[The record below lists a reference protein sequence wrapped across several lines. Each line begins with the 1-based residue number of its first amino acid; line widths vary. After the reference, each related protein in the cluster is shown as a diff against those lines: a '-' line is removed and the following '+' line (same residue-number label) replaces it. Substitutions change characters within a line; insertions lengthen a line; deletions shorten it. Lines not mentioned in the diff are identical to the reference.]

1 MAYEV
6 LVDNIDKKD
15 WQRYASDF
23 ADYSIYQT
31 WPYQQV
37 RAEMDGQEVS
47 RVVIKDENGIVVTM
61 CQVRIKHVKPL
72 GLRIGYVQWGP
83 LVRGFDDT
91 LRCSV
96 EASVAL
102 REAYLGTRVNVFRIV
117 PNVCNNETGKE
128 FARLLET
135 SGFHYTPSF
144 EPYHTMLLSLN
155 RPEELLRKRLHQSW
169 RRKLK
174 KAEAVGIETK
184 NCTDEESFITLEK
197 LYLEMLRRKGIKEL
211 DPEVFMTTQ
220 RLLSAA
226 EKMNVIV
233 AYYHGQPVTA
243 HVTSNLGDTAILLLV
258 ASSEKGLA
266 CGSSYLVWWKAVTAS
281 NRLGMKYYDVG
292 GIDFENNVTVSR
304 FKAGMGGYECSHIGA
319 FEAYSSLRV
328 KSIWRVA
335 DKVYRLIKR

>member
-1 MAYEV
+1 MSCKV
-6 LVDNIDKKD
+6 NIDNFGRSD
-15 WQRYASDF
+15 WERYAKNF
-23 ADYSIYQT
+23 FDYSIYQT
-31 WPYQQV
+31 WEYQQI
-37 RAEMDGQEVS
+37 RAKMDRQEVS
-47 RVVIKDENGIVVTM
+47 RAVIKDENGRVATM
-61 CQVRIKHVKPL
+61 CQIRIKHFKL
-72 GLRIGYVQWGP
+72 LRLRIGYVQWGP
-83 LVRGFDDT
+83 LVRGFDGT
-91 LRCSV
+91 LGCSV
-96 EASVAL
+96 EALVAL

-135 SGFHYTPSF
+135 SGFHYTLSF

-155 RPEELLRKRLHQSW
+155 RPEELLRKRVHQSW

-184 NCTDEESFITLEK
+184 NCTDEESFIILEK
-197 LYLEMLRRKGIKEL
+197 LYLEMLRRKGIKGL
-211 DPEVFMTTQ
+211 DPEVFVRTQ

-281 NRLGMKYYDVG
+281 NRLGMKNYDVG

-304 FKAGMGGYECSHIGA
+304 FKAGMGGDECSHIGA
-319 FEAYSSLRV
+319 FEAYTSSMA
-328 KSIWRVA
+328 KNIWRA
-335 DKVYRLIKR
+335 AEKVYRLIKK